1 MTEAD
6 VGQGDPQLP
15 LFVYGT
21 LRVGRSN
28 HHYLAGRFER
38 SLAAVLPGFAWT
50 QTFEPLMIGRQAGGQ
65 VDGELYFFPAASYRD
80 TLQRCDDL
88 EELTPGTTL
97 GLYRRLAV
105 TVDTAEGPIRA
116 WVYAEPGTTDA

>member
-1 MTEAD
+1 MTEENA
-6 VGQGDPQLP
+6 GQTETQLP

-21 LRVGRSN
+21 LRAGRSN

-38 SLAAVLPGFAWT
+38 CLAAVLPGFAWT
-50 QTFEPLMIGRQAGGQ
+50 QTFEPLMIGRRAGGQ
-65 VDGELYFFPAASYRD
+65 VEGELYFFPAESYRD
-80 TLQRCDDL
+80 TLERCDEL

-105 TVDTAEGPIRA
+105 TVETPAGPFQA
-116 WVYAEPGTTDA
+116 WVYAEPGTMES